1 MQSILDA
8 LFYTELEERKYFQ
21 HLTANAQEVS
31 AYDVFYEQLTAKQKE
46 DYLQFEEL
54 WIARNA
60 CFQKEIFK
68 RGFKLGIQSILEL
81 FPEISTLSNNSKT

>member
-31 AYDVFYEQLTAKQKE
+31 AYDVFYEQLTPKQKE
-46 DYLQFEEL
+46 
-54 WIARNA
+54 
-60 CFQKEIFK
+60 
-68 RGFKLGIQSILEL
+68 KL
-81 FPEISTLSNNSKT
+81 